1 MSNEVKEDPVLSLW
15 LKFRG
20 TKSYLVLGGI
30 CWVSM
35 CIVNSKFIYQTVDV
49 MWITHIKLSLGIL
62 TVRDNILVIEIGQML
77 SKGVED
83 WLFVFTC
90 FYACF
95 LLISWLSCEKIYFHF
110 CTQMFSAFC
119 VFFSF
124 SSIHMHGKSFWA
136 LTWPGYSFSNPS
148 PLWKSN
154 IAPNKK
160 IKNKYWI
167 TTYLKHFIA

>member
-49 MWITHIKLSLGIL
+49 TWITHIKLSLGIL

-119 VFFSF
+119 VFFF
-124 SSIHMHGKSFWA
+124 HFHPVLCMVIHFE
-136 LTWPGYSFSNPS
+136 LLPGQDIHFQTLPHS
-148 PLWKSN
+148 L
-154 IAPNKK
+154 K
-160 IKNKYWI
+160 IKYCPK
-167 TTYLKHFIA
+167 